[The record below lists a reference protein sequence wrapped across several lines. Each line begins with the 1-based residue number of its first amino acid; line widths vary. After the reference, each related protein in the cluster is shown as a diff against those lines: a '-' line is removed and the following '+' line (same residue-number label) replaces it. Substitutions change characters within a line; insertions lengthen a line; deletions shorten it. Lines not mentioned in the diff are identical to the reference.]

1 MSTALRPWLASAMLV
16 LSVGCSHVG
25 RARTGGSDLGE
36 GPVCRAY
43 NPLAGLHAALTEP
56 TFYGMASELAELVDV
71 DHELALLHN
80 AQARLQT
87 VAGTESA
94 GLRHKVDQF
103 AVALGERRSKLV
115 KAAEDVHDSY
125 AKADSAIEAAAHC
138 DGVDLRDPMK
148 GVGDRKGTKPN
159 GEAEKAVRK
168 KLASN
173 KCQPMLRLW
182 ETARRAD
189 LTKPVSTTS
198 VAAQLAELSLDGQRA
213 EQRDALAAALHAH
226 GENLLRYQ
234 RLAAPDVTERNAEV
248 REIVELRSALIEDIE
263 AVRRR
268 CFGTMSR
275 SGRIVGG
282 KPSPRRVTVIVRP
295 TWSGP
300 LASLSRGMDVGFGSG
315 FVVRWQTA
323 DGRVETRIVTNKH
336 VLAGAF
342 EAMIVPGDPSLL
354 GRTSADQK
362 EEDKGWKA
370 KLVYA
375 DPVTDVAI
383 LRFSEEPKGVFEEGL
398 SFRLEPADEQESVI
412 AAGFPGVGV
421 HPSFQVSEGS
431 VSNAKFG
438 ADAEDGDPAIALV
451 QHTAPIDPGNSGGP
465 LLDTQG
471 RLLGMN
477 TFKIVGR
484 ENVGLA
490 IPTAKIQQVFLGC
503 EESVVLN
510 ASHAMAA
517 CHAVLGALS
526 AAAPDGQSMTGF
538 GLALFEASEREAASV
553 RAVEVRD
560 RVQRVFGGPTE
571 EARIRGFASVRAR
584 LDDEGGVQPFELC
597 TNVRPKASPPGAYEG
612 TIRTRKS
619 VEHQLVF
626 AEERGALRLVAV
638 Q

>member
-1 MSTALRPWLASAMLV
+1 MSTVLRPWLASGLLV

-43 NPLAGLHAALTEP
+43 TPLAGLHAALTQP
-56 TFYGMASELAELVDV
+56 TSYGMSSEIAELVDV

-80 AQARLQT
+80 AQTRLQT

-94 GLRHKVDQF
+94 GLRHKLDRF
-103 AVALGERRSKLV
+103 ALALDGRRAKLIA
-115 KAAEDVHDSY
+115 AAEDVRDSY
-125 AKADSAIEAAAHC
+125 AKADSALEAAAHC
-138 DGVDLRDPMK
+138 DGIDLRDP
-148 GVGDRKGTKPN
+148 TKDVST
-159 GEAEKAVRK
+159 GGRSSGLAEKDIRK
-168 KLASN
+168 KLASS
-173 KCQPMLRLW
+173 KCQPTLRLW

-198 VAAQLAELSLDGQRA
+198 VAAQLEELSLDGQRA
-213 EQRDALAAALHAH
+213 EQRDALAAELHAH

-234 RLAAPDVTERNAEV
+234 RLAAPDVTERDADV
-248 REIVELRSALIEDIE
+248 REIVELRSSLIEDIE

-275 SGRIVGG
+275 SSRIVGG

-300 LASLSRGMDVGFGSG
+300 LASLSRGMDAGFGSG

-323 DGRVETRIVTNKH
+323 DGRVETRIVTNNH

-342 EAMIVPGDPSLL
+342 EALIVPGDATLL
-354 GRTSADQK
+354 GPTAPDQK
-362 EEDKGWKA
+362 DEDKGWKA
-370 KLVYA
+370 KLVHA

-438 ADAEDGDPAIALV
+438 ADAEDGDPAVALV

-465 LLDTQG
+465 LLDTKG

-477 TFKIVGR
+477 TFKVVGR

-510 ASHAMAA
+510 VSHATAA

-526 AAAPDGQSMTGF
+526 AAAPDGQSMTRF
-538 GLALFEASEREAASV
+538 GLALFEASDREAASV

-584 LDDEGGVQPFELC
+584 LDDEGGVRPFELC
-597 TNVRPKASPPGAYEG
+597 ANVRPIASPPGAYEG
-612 TIRTRKS
+612 TIRTRKG
-619 VEHQLVF
+619 VEHKLVF

-638 Q
+638 E